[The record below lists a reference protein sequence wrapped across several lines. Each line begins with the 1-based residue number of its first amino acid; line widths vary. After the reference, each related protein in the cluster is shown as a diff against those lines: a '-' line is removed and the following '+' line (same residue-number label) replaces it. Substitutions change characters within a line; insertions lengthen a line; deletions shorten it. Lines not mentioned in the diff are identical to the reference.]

1 MEMVLVS
8 SWLLWV
14 TIPPKVKMVQSGK
27 EWRCVAQR
35 SWDGAAWCGISVCL
49 HAIVSQVSLAETA
62 VDKVTC
68 TAVPVHPT
76 VLRGVGPAAFTLLP
90 SK

>member
-14 TIPPKVKMVQSGK
+14 TIPPKVKMVQPGK
-27 EWRCVAQR
+27 EWLCVAQR
-35 SWDGAAWCGISVCL
+35 SWDAAAQCGISVCF
-49 HAIVSQVSLAETA
+49 HAIVSQVSLAETTA
-62 VDKVTC
+62 DKVTS
-68 TAVPVHPT
+68 TAMPGHPT
-76 VLRGVGPAAFTLLP
+76 VLRGAGPAALTLLP